1 MELQYHKINLICAK
15 RRQTRGR
22 QPDRYIC
29 TPHKTPKQKSLSVL
43 RCRTRLIPK
52 QQTVF
57 SLSYKCCWF
66 PSSFFVPL
74 LYNNHVLTFTVLFL
88 RYFLINWFLFREVC
102 FFSICSIVSAAS
114 HCKGCCP
121 LCLCRSLTD
130 CPTHLLLWKLLSA
143 GSLSLELWRTGGGTV
158 SHTAWSAVT
167 EGATHDKPNPLPR
180 WKCVLVLLG
189 RGLAVLADASY
200 RVG

>member
-1 MELQYHKINLICAK
+1 MEPQYHKINLICSK

-22 QPDRYIC
+22 QPDRYVC

-66 PSSFFVPL
+66 PSSFSVPL
-74 LYNNHVLTFTVLFL
+74 LYNNHVLTFMVLFL
-88 RYFLINWFLFREVC
+88 RYFLISWFLFREVC
-102 FFSICSIVSAAS
+102 FFSICSIVSAGS
-114 HCKGCCP
+114 HWKAAA
-121 LCLCRSLTD
+121 LCLCRSLMD

-158 SHTAWSAVT
+158 SHTA
-167 EGATHDKPNPLPR
+167 
-180 WKCVLVLLG
+180 LVS
-189 RGLAVLADASY
+189 SY
-200 RVG
+200 RGCHTRRAKPSP